1 MRKTTTIAPKK
12 PSATDAKLRA
22 PTTEDT
28 TLSPIKEEDSQLP
41 EVQGSSNTDSNTLES
56 MEPLSELQKDFFQS
70 CLQDNNHRM
79 EEDRREERRSYQE
92 TITRMQDQMQ
102 EMREDYDT
110 LRRSRSSPVIELT
123 SPKHAFETPK
133 VQRPQDKAY
142 QEILTASKHK
152 SHHDESPTNSFRNP
166 AHTITPHT
174 TR

>member
-22 PTTEDT
+22 STTEDN
-28 TLSPIKEEDSQLP
+28 TLSPIKEEDSQIP
-41 EVQGSSNTDSNTLES
+41 EVQGSSNTDSTTLES

-123 SPKHAFETPK
+123 SPK
-133 VQRPQDKAY
+133 
-142 QEILTASKHK
+142 
-152 SHHDESPTNSFRNP
+152 
-166 AHTITPHT
+166 
-174 TR
+174 TRF